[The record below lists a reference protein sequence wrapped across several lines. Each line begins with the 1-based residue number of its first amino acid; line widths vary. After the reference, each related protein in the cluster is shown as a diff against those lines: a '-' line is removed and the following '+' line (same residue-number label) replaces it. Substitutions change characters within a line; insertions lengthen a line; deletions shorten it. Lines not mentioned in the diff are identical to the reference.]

1 MAENLIISTELGD
14 LTIALNFE
22 KALHTAGYFAEETLK
37 GTFDSSSVFRIVT
50 EANATMRTSSKIE
63 VIQMGV
69 NWPEDDANHDI
80 LHEST
85 SVTGLKHKK
94 WTVSA
99 ARFALHKNYPSF
111 FICMRDE
118 PVLDDGG
125 PRHPD
130 GHGFAAFGELIGGFE
145 VAEKIFSKAEP
156 EEFLK
161 NEIKI
166 LSAKLE

>member
-80 LHEST
+80 LHEPT

-111 FICMRDE
+111 FI
-118 PVLDDGG
+118 LS
-125 PRHPD
+125 
-130 GHGFAAFGELIGGFE
+130 LIH
-145 VAEKIFSKAEP
+145 I
-156 EEFLK
+156 
-161 NEIKI
+161 
-166 LSAKLE
+166 